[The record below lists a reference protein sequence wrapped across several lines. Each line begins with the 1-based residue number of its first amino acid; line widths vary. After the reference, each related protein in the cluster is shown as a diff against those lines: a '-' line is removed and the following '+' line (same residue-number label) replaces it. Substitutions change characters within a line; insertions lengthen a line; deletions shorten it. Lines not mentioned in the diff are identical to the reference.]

1 MPTLT
6 LRPTNGT
13 GSSWS
18 NISNIYDG
26 NTTTLG
32 SVSIRSNNYSSRTLT
47 LTFDIGAIP
56 AGATINSAILNISSK
71 ASANNRI
78 TMRVDINGNSSTRVI
93 NQSQSN
99 AQNLYTVDITNNI
112 NSLSNLLI
120 TGYIT
125 SSTNTTFSVY
135 EVWIDIDYTEKN
147 NSSSGLNNIKL
158 GHSAIQNIYLGATKI
173 VKGYLGDS
181 LVFNNVNEDISPG
194 ENIIISNYSPNGQS
208 FQYTVPINLS
218 NEDYI
223 EAQVNLS
230 TCKGDWENVLAVGD
244 VINTMLN
251 DNAYHIYYSMSVPSL
266 CIYAMCN
273 GYIYSFTEVVI
284 DSSTVTIKIDK
295 RGISINGTY
304 VTGWYETSNW
314 TESTVGY
321 EALKNYLLSLSNV
334 KIGMGT
340 LDDDIGSNAIYNY
353 IKVVNN

>member
-1 MPTLT
+1 MATLT

-26 NTTTLG
+26 DTTTLG
-32 SVSIRSNNYSSRTLT
+32 SVSIRSSNYSSRTLT
-47 LTFDIGAIP
+47 LTFDTGSIP
-56 AGATINSAILNISSK
+56 VGATINSAILNISSK

-78 TMRVDINGNSSTRVI
+78 TMRVDINGDSSNRVI

-120 TGYIT
+120 TGYMT
-125 SSTNTTFSVY
+125 SSTSTTFSVY

-158 GHSAIQNIYLGATKI
+158 GYSSIQNIYLGTTRI
-173 VKGYLGDS
+173 VKGYLGDI
-181 LVFNNVNEDISPG
+181 LMFNNANENIPPG
-194 ENIIISNYSPNGQS
+194 ENIIISNYNPNGQS
-208 FQYTVPINLS
+208 FQYTAPINLS

-230 TCKGDWENVLAVGD
+230 TCKDDWENILVVGD
-244 VINTMLN
+244 VIDTWSN
-251 DNAYHIYYSMSVPSL
+251 DNSYRIYYSMSVPSL

-273 GYIYSFTEVVI
+273 GYIYSFTEVII
-284 DSSTVTIKIDK
+284 DSSIVTIKIDK

-304 VTGWYETSNW
+304 ATEWYEDTNW
-314 TESTVGY
+314 TENTVGF
-321 EALKNYLLSLSNV
+321 EALKNYLLSLNNV
-334 KIGMGT
+334 KIGMGS